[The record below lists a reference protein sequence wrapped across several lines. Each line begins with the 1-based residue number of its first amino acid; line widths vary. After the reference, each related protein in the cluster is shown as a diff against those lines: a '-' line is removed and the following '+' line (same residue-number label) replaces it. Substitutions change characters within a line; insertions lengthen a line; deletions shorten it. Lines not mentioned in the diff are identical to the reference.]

1 MPYNLYRDYF
11 CPDYKV
17 HVQVSNIENQNP
29 MSKIELLNKKII
41 ENLKHVHPTSGELSS
56 YVNGGGR
63 PPNHGLVD
71 FNHIKEIKEE

>member
-1 MPYNLYRDYF
+1 
-11 CPDYKV
+11 
-17 HVQVSNIENQNP
+17 

-41 ENLKHVHPTSGELSS
+41 ENLKHVHPSGGELSS

-71 FNHIKEIKEE
+71 FNHIKEMKEEQNIDKNTDKKDVDEN